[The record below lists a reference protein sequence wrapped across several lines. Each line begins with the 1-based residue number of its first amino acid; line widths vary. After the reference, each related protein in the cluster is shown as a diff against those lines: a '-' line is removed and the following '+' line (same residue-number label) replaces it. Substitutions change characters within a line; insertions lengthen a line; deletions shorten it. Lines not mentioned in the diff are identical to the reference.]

1 MHRHVIA
8 FGAYA
13 AAGPPHAGGR
23 CDPIGDHG
31 DNGTVRRTR
40 TTPPGSDSF
49 CEFIIFLADSAPN
62 DVCRRGK
69 KIFGFGKKFIRA
81 GSCSAE
87 KRYRKFATFQ
97 KLICRRFQRQE
108 VIVYWPER
116 FFLTSARKLML

>member
-1 MHRHVIA
+1 MM
-8 FGAYA
+8 YA
-13 AAGPPHAGGR
+13 G
-23 CDPIGDHG
+23 
-31 DNGTVRRTR
+31 
-40 TTPPGSDSF
+40 
-49 CEFIIFLADSAPN
+49 EE
-62 DVCRRGK
+62 K

-116 FFLTSARKLML
+116 FFLNVSPESDVIKCDPDFLCNILRLKFN